1 MRKLGG
7 SSIKESRKG
16 KKKPYRTEMKKFKI
30 LSDFAELDKAR
41 TFLRDALQDLNLSE
55 KAYYIIELSLLEI
68 CSNIVRYAYRRKRG
82 TIFLKIWQEEG
93 RIFFEIRDNGVPF
106 DPTQSKAPDIEEM
119 IKDAK
124 TGGLGIFLVRK
135 LMDGFDYRREDNQNV
150 LIMYKT
156 IKKTE
161 I

>member
-1 MRKLGG
+1 LGG
-7 SSIKESRKG
+7 SSIKGNRKG
-16 KKKPYRTEMKKFKI
+16 RRKPYRTEMKKFKI
-30 LSDFAELDKAR
+30 LSDLAELDKAR
-41 TFLRDALQDLNLSE
+41 VFLRDALQDLNISE

-68 CSNIVRYAYRRKRG
+68 CVNIIRYAYMKKKG
-82 TIFLKIWQEEG
+82 DIFLKIWNEEG

-135 LMDGFDYRREDNQNV
+135 LMDGFDYKREDNQNV